1 MSHCAGLF
9 ASAFCLVTL
18 LSFSVPFSYLTY
30 FRCMPLRAFRLCL
43 RLTSQGWRGG
53 Q

>member
-1 MSHCAGLF
+1 VSHCAGLF
-9 ASAFCLVTL
+9 ANAFCLVSL
-18 LSFSVPFSYLTY
+18 LSCSVPFSY